1 MPPNAMHPTPQAQ
14 VHGLLSATA
23 QRPQLGQGNE
33 RNYPVRSGRKEPGGS
48 RRKQPAA
55 QGFTEPPVSEAKA
68 EEQLAEKGGKAEAQR
83 KHRNADLMQF
93 MI

>member
-14 VHGLLSATA
+14 LKGRSLGKAMKETI
-23 QRPQLGQGNE
+23 QLEVVGKSQ
-33 RNYPVRSGRKEPGGS
+33 
-48 RRKQPAA
+48 AA
-55 QGFTEPPVSEAKA
+55 QGEGFTEPPVSEAKA